1 MTLGVTAVFFAG
13 VFAADGFT
21 ATLAELVLAGFL
33 GAVATVRAEAGL
45 TAVVFLIVGA
55 VGALLDAVVPLAGAL
70 LTTLLAVALA
80 DVLSVFAAAVLVAL
94 ALTLVLA
101 LAVVWLLLT

>member
-21 ATLAELVLAGFL
+21 AALAELVLAGFL

-45 TAVVFLIVGA
+45 TAVVFLIDA
-55 VGALLDAVVPLAGAL
+55 VGALLDVVVPLAGAL
-70 LTTLLAVALA
+70 LTTLLVAALA